1 MLNNTSNKARLTLR
15 ASFAICALVAGIP
28 GSAYAA
34 ENTPQSAMS
43 HDASA
48 GGKMIRSE
56 SPEGRVK
63 HLHDMLKI
71 TAAEETQWHGVA
83 QVMLDNASAIDSA
96 IKDRVRMSKGMTAI
110 DDLKSYQAIVEA
122 HAQGIKKLAIAFRPL
137 YASMPEEQQ
146 KNADAVFGHR
156 TEPSKLITK

>member
-1 MLNNTSNKARLTLR
+1 MLNSTSNKARLTLL

-34 ENTPQSAMS
+34 ENTPQSAT
-43 HDASA
+43 AS
-48 GGKMIRSE
+48 GKMIRSE

-63 HLHDMLKI
+63 NLHDMLKI

-156 TEPSKLITK
+156 TEPSRVIAK